1 MILGIFIGVFFMY
14 AVLVFG
20 TKIDEDDNN
29 ESRKN

>member
-20 TKIDEDDNN
+20 SKVEDEN
-29 ESRKN
+29 EEERKQ

>member
-20 TKIDEDDNN
+20 SKIEEDECEDNKN
-29 ESRKN
+29 E